1 MKLFSSLSRR
11 LPVISYVAIL
21 LLFASVV
28 SSADEEEPAT
38 CKNDDANDGS
48 CENPITTAGP
58 KPTTNKRRPP
68 PNTPISA
75 IFQNLSSHRV
85 DVHFD
90 DGRFGKVVGTADSGH
105 ELQISTFVNHRF
117 FVTLHGVREGLVDPK
132 TDEQYFFT
140 ITNENNDDGKQTF
153 TIPKTAAP
161 STTLCKDR
169 YPVCVHEAA
178 RGECTRNPGWMIVN
192 CCKSCDDT
200 EGYGYLIDSDV
211 RCDPK
216 RLNSTVPAWKSGSL
230 DEVFTKWATEEEYK
244 QYEPVVVSSP
254 DMGGPWIMTFDNF
267 LDDFEVEQ
275 LLHGASYG
283 EGFQR
288 STDQGKIISGSGEM
302 VKVTSKT
309 RTSSNAWCRTE
320 CENLP
325 GVKRVTDRIEEV
337 RVGCYARCCICVH
350 IMCICTRQYIH
361 IGFLS
366 CLA

>member
-1 MKLFSSLSRR
+1 MKLFSSLSR
-11 LPVISYVAIL
+11 LLIILYVAIL
-21 LLFASVV
+21 LLLLATSLV
-28 SSADEEEPAT
+28 SSSAEEEAAT

-48 CENPITTAGP
+48 CEATTNENQAATAGP
-58 KPTTNKRRPP
+58 KPTTNKRQP

-75 IFQNLSSHRV
+75 IFQNLSPHRA
-85 DVHFD
+85 DIHYD
-90 DGRFGKVVGTADSGH
+90 DGRFGKVVGTADSGN
-105 ELQISTFVNHRF
+105 EIQISTFVNHRF
-117 FVTLHGVREGLVDPK
+117 FVTLHGVREGLVDPE

-140 ITNENNDDGKQTF
+140 ITNENNEGRQTF
-153 TIPKTAAP
+153 IIPKTAAP

-192 CCKSCDDT
+192 CCKSCDEK
-200 EGYGYLIDSDV
+200 EGYGYLIDSEV

-216 RLNSTVPAWKSGSL
+216 RLNSTMPAWKSGSL
-230 DEVFTKWATEEEYK
+230 NQVFKKWATAEQYK
-244 QYEPVVVSSP
+244 QYEPVVISSP
-254 DMGGPWIMTFDNF
+254 DTGGPWIMTFDNF

-283 EGFQR
+283 EGFKR

-337 RVGCYARCCICVH
+337 RVVLYA
-350 IMCICTRQYIH
+350 Y
-361 IGFLS
+361 LS
-366 CLA
+366 

>member
-1 MKLFSSLSRR
+1 M
-11 LPVISYVAIL
+11 
-21 LLFASVV
+21 
-28 SSADEEEPAT
+28 
-38 CKNDDANDGS
+38 
-48 CENPITTAGP
+48 
-58 KPTTNKRRPP
+58 
-68 PNTPISA
+68 
-75 IFQNLSSHRV
+75 
-85 DVHFD
+85 
-90 DGRFGKVVGTADSGH
+90 
-105 ELQISTFVNHRF
+105 
-117 FVTLHGVREGLVDPK
+117 
-132 TDEQYFFT
+132 
-140 ITNENNDDGKQTF
+140 
-153 TIPKTAAP
+153 
-161 STTLCKDR
+161 
-169 YPVCVHEAA
+169 
-178 RGECTRNPGWMIVN
+178 N

-230 DEVFTKWATEEEYK
+230 DELFTKWATEEEYK

-254 DMGGPWIMTFDNF
+254 DTGGPWIMTFDNF

-337 RVGCYARCCICVH
+337 RV
-350 IMCICTRQYIH
+350 
-361 IGFLS
+361 
-366 CLA
+366 